1 LQFPSKRVGLPF
13 ARAYLIARAYLS
25 ALGNNDDR
33 DWHRPWIIQP
43 GEPCP
48 TGTSASALMS
58 LIRTVAGSAASNS
71 NVQRSYSASDRASR
85 LCDKPIKQLWPSQQ
99 RLPSPAGTAPVD
111 DGVAAFGSRTFV
123 FEPEA
128 NAANIVDHGSPRL
141 VPRAHGK
148 PGIHSPNPID
158 AGFAQCA
165 FDFQNEVRSSGCNSN
180 QASFPVGSDNVQ
192 NRRRNQR

>member
-1 LQFPSKRVGLPF
+1 
-13 ARAYLIARAYLS
+13 
-25 ALGNNDDR
+25 
-33 DWHRPWIIQP
+33 
-43 GEPCP
+43 
-48 TGTSASALMS
+48 
-58 LIRTVAGSAASNS
+58 VAGSAASNS
-71 NVQRSYSASDRASR
+71 NVQRSCSASDRASR
-85 LCDKPIKQLWPSQQ
+85 LCDKPVKQLWPSQQ

-111 DGVAAFGSRTFV
+111 DGVAAFGSRAFLV

-165 FDFQNEVRSSGCNSN
+165 FDFQNEVRSSGSGC
-180 QASFPVGSDNVQ
+180 FGSTGVKDKAYDDTQ
-192 NRRRNQR
+192 

>member
-13 ARAYLIARAYLS
+13 ARAYLIARAYPS

-71 NVQRSYSASDRASR
+71 NVQRSCSASDRASR
-85 LCDKPIKQLWPSQQ
+85 LCDKPVKQLWPSQQ

-111 DGVAAFGSRTFV
+111 DGVAAFGSRTFLV

-128 NAANIVDHGSPRL
+128 NAANIVDLKSPRL

-148 PGIHSPNPID
+148 PGIHSSNPID

-165 FDFQNEVRSSGCNSN
+165 FISRTNS
-180 QASFPVGSDNVQ
+180 AAMAAILTRPAFP
-192 NRRRNQR
+192 